1 MTLWQLHG
9 FFWCFLSWSSA
20 HVCVIKVLQA
30 VVLNAGPFKRLIFML
45 LLLRVLIFLIALPP
59 HSGPAF
65 NTGTVNASLAIQQIC
80 QYFSAS
86 ENLLTIFL
94 KDHSVDAIFIF
105 IWLETNCFLNSVHFL
120 FYVSISC
127 LNSCH
132 SFLSFWKLFPRPH
145 QKSNFGGH
153 FSISVNSKFYISI
166 IWYHVYIEDIKRFEY
181 CYDILGESLFNI
193 SIQSILIPLC

>member
-1 MTLWQLHG
+1 M
-9 FFWCFLSWSSA
+9 
-20 HVCVIKVLQA
+20 
-30 VVLNAGPFKRLIFML
+30 LNARPFIDVINSAFKRLIFML
-45 LLLRVLIFLIALPP
+45 LLLCVLILLIAIP
-59 HSGPAF
+59 SYSSPAF

-80 QYFSAS
+80 RYFSAS

-94 KDHSVDAIFIF
+94 KDPLVDVIFIF
-105 IWLETNCFLNSVHFL
+105 IWLETNCFLNTVHFV

-153 FSISVNSKFYISI
+153 FSISVNSKFYIGI
-166 IWYHVYIEDIKRFEY
+166 VWYHVYIEDIKRFVY
-181 CYDILGESLFNI
+181 RYDILRESLFNI
-193 SIQSILIPLC
+193 SIQSIHIRLC